1 MTDKTPPTAMSTE
14 RRIDRIESGLE
25 HFQKITDLQHGQ
37 IREAVHSIG
46 ETLRKQGEDLE
57 LTEER
62 MMNEIKAIYG
72 LLWKSI
78 GWLGSTLA
86 VTLLMLILKAV
97 KLY

>member
-1 MTDKTPPTAMSTE
+1 ME
-14 RRIDRIESGLE
+14 RRIDRVEANLE
-25 HFQKITDLQHGQ
+25 HFQKIADLQHAQ
-37 IREAVHSIG
+37 IREAVHTLG
-46 ETLRKQGEDLE
+46 ETIHKQSEDLE
-57 LTEER
+57 VIEER

-72 LLWKSI
+72 LLWKNI